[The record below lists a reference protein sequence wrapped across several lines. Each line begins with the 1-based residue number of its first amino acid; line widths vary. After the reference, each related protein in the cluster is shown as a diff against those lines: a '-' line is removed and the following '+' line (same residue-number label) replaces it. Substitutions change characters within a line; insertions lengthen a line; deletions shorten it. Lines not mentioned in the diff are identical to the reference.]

1 MTMAMEYCLLPDEKR
16 VEVSS
21 TTPISNGNGELTL
34 SSIAVFEEDFR
45 NNVVASGAI
54 DPITAA
60 VQKYGSEEFY
70 DNLSTINNKLKNS
83 FFVLQV
89 PNYPLLNTRLE
100 KGPITPFEFAQYI
113 KEYGISPAIAN
124 STSGSD
130 APRFLKSLED
140 FYTDSF
146 ASSVMGG
153 FCSLMPNIFGAIGGF
168 FDLIG
173 KIDGLIG
180 DALSFLSKIKNIKDP
195 IQALFDAIKVKALIE
210 AIKEKV
216 TKAVMGAVN
225 KIKDAITNFDIG
237 NAVSQVKSFV
247 QNKVGARLQEMKES
261 ISKFFSEENLKT
273 IENKI
278 KGMIDYAVSLFENPS
293 LQEIQYLIAR
303 ICGFASGIESIVSG
317 LKAPLDSAADRYV
330 NVTKIVK
337 AKSGQTTAAAVSAGA
352 RRFDDATREKE
363 INRSR
368 EILEAKGNPAP
379 IAAEEFSDL
388 PAWSDIKDDGH
399 DVIRVN
405 GRFDGELDEDG
416 WNKMKPE
423 FRVKIM
429 RLHKAAV
436 DAGIL
441 SGPFVVY
448 SGWRSQQ
455 YSASIDTFE
464 STAIDDIHAL
474 GKAAD
479 VGWDDFDGSDE
490 TINAFINVA
499 RSVGFTG
506 FGKFN
511 LFMHID
517 TASNSIWDER
527 E

>member
-34 SSIAVFEEDFR
+34 SSISAFEQDFK
-45 NNVVASGAI
+45 NSVVASGPV

-60 VQKYGSEEFY
+60 VERYGNEEFY
-70 DNLSTINNKLKNS
+70 DNLSTINEKLKNS

-89 PNYPLLNTRLE
+89 PNYPLVSTRLE

-113 KEYGISPAIAN
+113 KEYSISPAIAN
-124 STSGSD
+124 FTAGND

-146 ASSVMGG
+146 AGSVMGG
-153 FCSLMPNIFGAIGGF
+153 FCSLMPNLFGAIGGF

-216 TKAVMGAVN
+216 TKAVMGAIN
-225 KIKDAITNFDIG
+225 KIKDAVENFSIS
-237 NAVSQVKSFV
+237 NAVDQVKSFV

-261 ISKFFSEENLKT
+261 ISKFFSEENMKT
-273 IENKI
+273 IEDKI

-293 LQEIQYLIAR
+293 IQEIQYLIAR
-303 ICGFASGIESIVSG
+303 ICGFAAGIENIING
-317 LKAPLDSAADRYV
+317 LKAPLDSAADRYAK
-330 NVTKIVK
+330 VTKIVK
-337 AKSGQTTAAAVSAGA
+337 AKSMQNTTAAVSAGA

-368 EILEAKGNPAP
+368 EIFEAQGNPAP
-379 IAAEEFSDL
+379 IATEELGDL
-388 PAWSDIKDDGH
+388 PTWNDIKNDGH

-436 DAGIL
+436 DEGIL

-448 SGWRSQQ
+448 AGWRSQQ
-455 YSASIDTFE
+455 YSASIDTLE
-464 STAIDDIHAL
+464 SDEVDNMHAV

-479 VGWDDFDGSDE
+479 IGWDDFDGTDE
-490 TINAFINVA
+490 TINKFISVA

-506 FGKFN
+506 FGKFTV
-511 LFMHID
+511 FMHLD
-517 TASNSIWDER
+517 TISRLTWDER
-527 E
+527 